1 MHYTQRGVGARRTEF
16 CLCRAP
22 IISSTKQHPKVTI
35 QTIASLHNIAAC
47 DLVVLN
53 KVYTFQGF
61 MCTRILQIV
70 YHPER
75 VLFCRTLVPSPES
88 EASGPHVHREV
99 VRT

>member
-22 IISSTKQHPKVTI
+22 IISSTKQHSKVTI

-53 KVYTFQGF
+53 KVYTFQNSRF
-61 MCTRILQIV
+61 YVHQNIANRIPPRKGV
-70 YHPER
+70 
-75 VLFCRTLVPSPES
+75 VLSHFGAFP
-88 EASGPHVHREV
+88 GI
-99 VRT
+99 